1 MLILGAKC
9 GHFCCTP
16 LPQGWFEMVATSHGD
31 FLVSASGPVMFRFH
45 ERSQVFS
52 STSLKKNGLEIEE
65 GNFSFFI
72 FLFFFVTVFCLQPW
86 TSRNKSSSRTSTS
99 QNFLLAFLLSPEPK
113 YTASLA
119 HWGQTQAP
127 HSARY
132 KVPQTV
138 KLINFHQV
146 TAPQNVKASAD

>member
-65 GNFSFFI
+65 GNFSFF
-72 FLFFFVTVFCLQPW
+72 LFFFYFF
-86 TSRNKSSSRTSTS
+86 SSLFSVCNLGPHET
-99 QNFLLAFLLSPEPK
+99 
-113 YTASLA
+113 SLA
-119 HWGQTQAP
+119 RGLLH
-127 HSARY
+127 HRISC
-132 KVPQTV
+132 
-138 KLINFHQV
+138 
-146 TAPQNVKASAD
+146 